1 MQNSYQGQVTDES
14 RFLAAEIG
22 WFYTIEQLET
32 LSDST
37 VQRDLFVSTAQTTSP
52 NPLAMTGFA
61 WLQLLL
67 LGAIWG
73 GSFFFARVAV
83 QVVPPLTLVLFRVA
97 IAGFALH
104 LYLLSRGIRFWDYRQ
119 HALEF
124 AGLGLLMNVIP
135 FSLLFIGQT
144 VLGAGVES
152 ILNATTPIWT
162 VVVAAIFTV
171 DEKVTLNKLTGILLG
186 IFGLVVMIGPGV
198 LTGFGGPIWA
208 EFAVIAA
215 TLSYAFAG
223 ILAKRF
229 RGVPP
234 TVTSTGQMTAS
245 TLIMI
250 PTALLYDGIPE
261 VTAID
266 TGVWLAILGLALL
279 STAFAY
285 ILYFSIVRTAGAT
298 NASLVTL
305 IVPVSAIILG
315 TIFLGERLA
324 AHDFLGMALIGF
336 GLIIIDGRFMRAWQN
351 RQKV

>member
-1 MQNSYQGQVTDES
+1 M
-14 RFLAAEIG
+14 
-22 WFYTIEQLET
+22 
-32 LSDST
+32 
-37 VQRDLFVSTAQTTSP
+37 STAQTTSP
-52 NPLAMTGFA
+52 NPLTMTGFA
-61 WLQLLL
+61 WAQLFL

-97 IAGFALH
+97 IAALALH
-104 LYLLSRGIRFWDYRQ
+104 IYLLGRGIRFWDYQ
-119 HALEF
+119 DHAMEF

-171 DEKVTLNKLTGILLG
+171 DERVTFNKVGGILLG
-186 IFGLVVMIGPGV
+186 ISGLVVMIGPGV
-198 LTGFGGPIWA
+198 LTGLGGPLWA
-208 EFAVIAA
+208 ELAVLAA

-229 RGVPP
+229 KGVPP

-250 PTALLYDGIPE
+250 PVVLAYDGVPA
-261 VTAID
+261 VTSID
-266 TGVWLAILGLALL
+266 TSVWLAILGLGLL

-305 IVPVSAIILG
+305 IVPVSAILLG

-324 AHDFLGMALIGF
+324 AHDFMGMALIAF
-336 GLIIIDGRFMRAWQN
+336 GLIIIDGRLANAWLQ
-351 RQKV
+351 RQKA

>member
-1 MQNSYQGQVTDES
+1 M
-14 RFLAAEIG
+14 
-22 WFYTIEQLET
+22 
-32 LSDST
+32 
-37 VQRDLFVSTAQTTSP
+37 STAETTTS
-52 NPLAMTGFA
+52 NPLAMTGIA

-97 IAGFALH
+97 VAALALH
-104 LYLLSRGIRFWDYRQ
+104 LYLLGRNIRFWDYRQ

-162 VVVAAIFTV
+162 VVVAAVLTV
-171 DEKVTLNKLTGILLG
+171 DEKVTLNKLAGILLG
-186 IFGLVVMIGPGV
+186 IFGLIVMIGPGA
-198 LTGFGGPIWA
+198 LTGLGGPLWA
-208 EFAVIAA
+208 ELAVIGA

-229 RGVPP
+229 KGVPP

-245 TLIMI
+245 TLIML
-250 PTALLYDGIPE
+250 PLVLVYDGVPDI
-261 VTAID
+261 ASID
-266 TGVWLAILGLALL
+266 TGIWLAILGLGLL

-305 IVPVSAIILG
+305 IVPVSAILLG
-315 TIFLGERLA
+315 TIFLGEHLA
-324 AHDFLGMALIGF
+324 AHDFMGMALIAL
-336 GLIIIDGRFMRAWQN
+336 GLLTIDGRLMASLQD
-351 RQKV
+351 RQKA

>member
-1 MQNSYQGQVTDES
+1 
-14 RFLAAEIG
+14 
-22 WFYTIEQLET
+22 
-32 LSDST
+32 
-37 VQRDLFVSTAQTTSP
+37 
-52 NPLAMTGFA
+52 MTGFA
-61 WLQLLL
+61 WAQLFL

-97 IAGFALH
+97 IAALALH
-104 LYLLSRGIRFWDYRQ
+104 IYLLGRGIRFWDYQ
-119 HALEF
+119 DHAMEF

-171 DEKVTLNKLTGILLG
+171 DERVTFNKVGGILLG
-186 IFGLVVMIGPGV
+186 ISGLVVMIGPGV
-198 LTGFGGPIWA
+198 LTGLGGPLWA
-208 EFAVIAA
+208 ELAVLAA

-229 RGVPP
+229 KGVPP

-250 PTALLYDGIPE
+250 PVVLAYDGVPA
-261 VTAID
+261 VTSID
-266 TGVWLAILGLALL
+266 TSVWLAILGLGLL

-305 IVPVSAIILG
+305 IVPVSAILLG

-324 AHDFLGMALIGF
+324 AHDFMGMALIAF
-336 GLIIIDGRFMRAWQN
+336 GLIIIDGRLANAWLQ
-351 RQKV
+351 RQKA

>member
-1 MQNSYQGQVTDES
+1 
-14 RFLAAEIG
+14 
-22 WFYTIEQLET
+22 
-32 LSDST
+32 
-37 VQRDLFVSTAQTTSP
+37 VSTAQATSP
-52 NPLAMTGFA
+52 NPLTMTGFA
-61 WLQLLL
+61 WAQLLL

-83 QVVPPLTLVLFRVA
+83 QVVPPLTLVLFRVV
-97 IAGFALH
+97 IAALALH
-104 LYLLSRGIRFWDYRQ
+104 IYLLGRGIRFWDYRD

-171 DEKVTLNKLTGILLG
+171 DERVTFNKVGGILLG
-186 IFGLVVMIGPGV
+186 ISGLVVMIGPGV
-198 LTGFGGPIWA
+198 LTGLGGPLWA
-208 EFAVIAA
+208 ELAVLAA

-229 RGVPP
+229 KGVPP

-250 PTALLYDGIPE
+250 PVVLAYDGVPA
-261 VTAID
+261 VTSID
-266 TGVWLAILGLALL
+266 TSVWLAILGLGLL

-305 IVPVSAIILG
+305 IVPVSAILLG

-324 AHDFLGMALIGF
+324 AHDFMGMALIAF
-336 GLIIIDGRFMRAWQN
+336 GLIIIDGRLANAWLQ
-351 RQKV
+351 RQKA

>member
-1 MQNSYQGQVTDES
+1 
-14 RFLAAEIG
+14 
-22 WFYTIEQLET
+22 
-32 LSDST
+32 
-37 VQRDLFVSTAQTTSP
+37 
-52 NPLAMTGFA
+52 MTGLA

-73 GSFFFARVAV
+73 GSFFFARIAV

-97 IAGFALH
+97 VAALALH
-104 LYLLSRGIRFWDYRQ
+104 LYLLSRGVRFWDYRQ

-124 AGLGLLMNVIP
+124 VGLGLLMNVIP
-135 FSLLFIGQT
+135 FSLLFFGQT

-162 VVVAAIFTV
+162 VVVAAILTV
-171 DEKVTLNKLTGILLG
+171 DEKVTLEKLGGIFLG

-198 LTGFGGPIWA
+198 LTGLGGPLWA
-208 EFAVIAA
+208 EIAVIGA

-229 RGVPP
+229 KGVPP

-245 TLIMI
+245 TVIMI
-250 PTALLYDGIPE
+250 PLVLVYDGVPN
-261 VTAID
+261 VASID
-266 TGVWLAILGLALL
+266 TGVWLAILGLGLL

-305 IVPVSAIILG
+305 IVPVSAILLG

-324 AHDFLGMALIGF
+324 AHDLLGMALITL
-336 GLIIIDGRFMRAWQN
+336 GLLTIDGRLMTAL
-351 RQKV
+351 QKRKKT

>member
-1 MQNSYQGQVTDES
+1 
-14 RFLAAEIG
+14 
-22 WFYTIEQLET
+22 
-32 LSDST
+32 
-37 VQRDLFVSTAQTTSP
+37 VSTAETTTP

-73 GSFFFARVAV
+73 GSFFFARIAV
-83 QVVPPLTLVLFRVA
+83 QAVPPLTLVLFRVA
-97 IAGFALH
+97 VAALALH
-104 LYLLSRGIRFWDYRQ
+104 LYLLSRGIWFWDYRQ

-144 VLGAGVES
+144 VLGAGIES

-162 VVVAAIFTV
+162 VVVATLLTV
-171 DEKVTLNKLTGILLG
+171 DEKATLNKLGGILLG
-186 IFGLVVMIGPGV
+186 IFGIVVMIGPGV
-198 LTGFGGPIWA
+198 LTGLGGPLWA
-208 EFAVIAA
+208 EMAVIGA

-229 RGVPP
+229 KGVPP
-234 TVTSTGQMTAS
+234 TVTSTGQMTAA
-245 TLIMI
+245 TIIMI
-250 PTALLYDGIPE
+250 PVVFLYDGVPD
-261 VTAID
+261 VANID
-266 TGVWLAILGLALL
+266 AGVWSAILGLGLL

-285 ILYFSIVRTAGAT
+285 ILYFSIVRAAGAT

-305 IVPVSAIILG
+305 IVPVSAILLG

-324 AHDFLGMALIGF
+324 AKDFLCMALIAL
-336 GLIIIDGRFMRAWQN
+336 GLLTIDGRLMTVLQN

>member
-1 MQNSYQGQVTDES
+1 
-14 RFLAAEIG
+14 
-22 WFYTIEQLET
+22 
-32 LSDST
+32 
-37 VQRDLFVSTAQTTSP
+37 
-52 NPLAMTGFA
+52 MTGIA

-97 IAGFALH
+97 VAALALH
-104 LYLLSRGIRFWDYRQ
+104 LYLLGRDIRFWDYRQ

-162 VVVAAIFTV
+162 VVVAAVLTV
-171 DEKVTLNKLTGILLG
+171 DEKVTLNKLAGILLG
-186 IFGLVVMIGPGV
+186 IFGLIVMIGPGA
-198 LTGFGGPIWA
+198 LTGLGGPLWA
-208 EFAVIAA
+208 ELAVIGA

-229 RGVPP
+229 KGVPP

-245 TLIMI
+245 TLIML
-250 PTALLYDGIPE
+250 PLVLVYDGLPDI
-261 VTAID
+261 ASID
-266 TGVWLAILGLALL
+266 TGIWLAILGLGLL

-305 IVPVSAIILG
+305 IVPVSAILLG
-315 TIFLGERLA
+315 TIFLGEHLA
-324 AHDFLGMALIGF
+324 AHDFMGMALIAL
-336 GLIIIDGRFMRAWQN
+336 GLLTIDGRLMASLQD
-351 RQKV
+351 RQKA

>member
-1 MQNSYQGQVTDES
+1 
-14 RFLAAEIG
+14 
-22 WFYTIEQLET
+22 
-32 LSDST
+32 
-37 VQRDLFVSTAQTTSP
+37 VSTAETTTS
-52 NPLAMTGFA
+52 NPLAMTGIA

-97 IAGFALH
+97 VAALALH
-104 LYLLSRGIRFWDYRQ
+104 LYLLGRDIRFWDYRQ

-162 VVVAAIFTV
+162 VVVAAVLTV
-171 DEKVTLNKLTGILLG
+171 DEKVTLNKLAGILLG
-186 IFGLVVMIGPGV
+186 IFGLIVMIGPGA
-198 LTGFGGPIWA
+198 LTGLGGPLWA
-208 EFAVIAA
+208 ELAVIGA

-229 RGVPP
+229 KGVPP

-245 TLIMI
+245 TLIML
-250 PTALLYDGIPE
+250 PLVLVYDGLPDI
-261 VTAID
+261 ASID
-266 TGVWLAILGLALL
+266 TGIWLAILGLGLL

-305 IVPVSAIILG
+305 IVPVSAILLG
-315 TIFLGERLA
+315 TIFLGEHLA
-324 AHDFLGMALIGF
+324 AHDFMGMALIAL
-336 GLIIIDGRFMRAWQN
+336 GLLTIDGRLMASLQD
-351 RQKV
+351 RQKA